1 MSALAALTV
10 LFAAS
15 ETDHVSPPVGLP
27 VQGCCP
33 RPAAVAPRNVTVVA
47 KPVAP
52 VIPGPHPPAHSD
64 GGGLAD
70 MPRLEVFRD
79 VRPQDSPQDPPGA
92 LLRVADA
99 APALPGAP
107 DAGPR
112 VVPASGAAGRDA
124 EAEAASAAIDPSQ
137 FRSGIAGTLV
147 GVLAAHARP
156 SRLLGD
162 QAAGSLLART
172 ADAYWGIGEQAA
184 MRLIVEGKPPEIR
197 QVVDSAVRITAAAAN
212 QNVAML
218 VDGATQFGKD
228 NAIPF
233 LRNLELSAA
242 WYPGDRPQLE
252 ARTIDSLFQS
262 AALDQTL
269 FLQASV
275 TTDFEDTTAN
285 LGLGY
290 RYSLPDSRWMLGLN
304 AFYDHAFPIGHQRM
318 SIGLEASTD
327 DFTLFGNRYIALS
340 GWTEKNADYEER
352 PLSGWDAGIAGKVP
366 AIEDL
371 SLSLA
376 AFHWQREAHPDK
388 TGLKLTADYD
398 LGPALQ
404 LGATL
409 SADDRGD
416 VQAGFR
422 FSYQFGAD
430 QFRGD
435 IASGPAADRRL
446 DFVNRENVIRT
457 EKREIPRN
465 YMVNFL
471 DAAVTVANQS
481 AIALT
486 LVGAPRAARYAYR
499 ITSSN
504 GGAPITGTGQL
515 EGDSQVIS
523 GIDVS
528 ALPDGL
534 LILTLRVTSEE
545 GATGPPVTAQIVK
558 STAAL
563 GVTTAAGTGS
573 PTNANP
579 IPFTIRFSRAV
590 TEFDL
595 ARLTITNGSAANL
608 RSDDGL
614 AWSVDVTPA
623 VQGMV
628 TLEVPAG
635 IVASDGI
642 TSTASSQA
650 SVVFDSQ
657 PPSGYAVSF
666 LSAPFTAAGFEIT
679 GGEAGSI
686 YHFTIASSAG
696 GSPVTGSGVMD
707 AAQQQVTG
715 LDLSGLPDGT
725 LTLSVTLSDALNNGG
740 AAASATLD
748 KQSAGPL
755 ILAVVPPSAGDYDDL

>member
-15 ETDHVSPPVGLP
+15 ETDHVSSPAGLP

-33 RPAAVAPRNVTVVA
+33 RAVAVAPRNVTVVA
-47 KPVAP
+47 KQAASLV
-52 VIPGPHPPAHSD
+52 PGQYPSD
-64 GGGLAD
+64 QSVSGGLAE

-79 VRPQDSPQDPPGA
+79 VRPQSGLADPSAAPLQA
-92 LLRVADA
+92 SDA
-99 APALPGAP
+99 APAR
-107 DAGPR
+107 AGTPAASPR
-112 VVPASGAAGRDA
+112 VVPTSSAAGPDA
-124 EAEAASAAIDPSQ
+124 DEEAASAAIDGSQ
-137 FRSGIAGTLV
+137 LRTGIAGTLL
-147 GVLAAHARP
+147 GFLAAHARP

-184 MRLIVEGKPPEIR
+184 MRFIVEGKSPGMQ

-218 VDGATQFGKD
+218 VDGATQYGKD

-290 RYSLPDSRWMLGLN
+290 RYSVPDSRWMLGLN

-327 DFTLFGNRYIALS
+327 DFTIFGNRYIALS

-352 PLSGWDAGIAGKVP
+352 PLSGWDAGIAGNVP
-366 AIEDL
+366 ALEEL

-398 LGPALQ
+398 VGPALQ

-422 FSYQFGAD
+422 LSYQFGAD

-435 IASGPAADRRL
+435 IASGPVADRRL

-457 EKREIPRN
+457 EKREVPRN
-465 YMVNFL
+465 YVVNFL
-471 DAAVTVANQS
+471 DAAVTAANQS

-528 ALPDGL
+528 GLPDGL
-534 LILTLRVTSEE
+534 LSLTLRVTSEE

-558 STAAL
+558 SIVAL

-579 IPFTIRFSRAV
+579 IPFTIRFSQVV

-595 ARLTITNGSAANL
+595 ARLIIVNGSAANL
-608 RSDDGL
+608 RSEDGL

-623 VQGMV
+623 GQGMV

-642 TSTASSQA
+642 TSTAASQA
-650 SVVFDSQ
+650 SVVYDSQ

-666 LSAPFTAAGFEIT
+666 LPGSFTAASFEIT

-686 YHFTIASSAG
+686 YHFTIASSSG

-725 LTLSVTLSDALNNGG
+725 LTLTVTLSDALNNAG
-740 AAASATLD
+740 AAASATLE
-748 KQSAGPL
+748 KQSTGPV
-755 ILAVVPPSAGDYDDL
+755 ILAVMPPSAGDYDDL

>member
-1 MSALAALTV
+1 MSALTALTV

-15 ETDHVSPPVGLP
+15 DTDRVSPPVGRP

-33 RPAAVAPRNVTVVA
+33 RAVAVAPRNVTVVA
-47 KPVAP
+47 KRAASAVPGRHPSAP
-52 VIPGPHPPAHSD
+52 SGS
-64 GGGLAD
+64 GGLAE
-70 MPRLEVFRD
+70 MPRLEAFRE
-79 VRPQDSPQDPPGA
+79 VHPHDSPP
-92 LLRVADA
+92 DA
-99 APALPGAP
+99 SGAP
-107 DAGPR
+107 LQAADGVPARAGTPAASPR
-112 VVPASGAAGRDA
+112 VLPASGAAGPDPDA
-124 EAEAASAAIDPSQ
+124 PSASVAIDRSQ
-137 FRSGIAGTLV
+137 PRAGIAGTFL
-147 GVLAAHARP
+147 GVLAAHTRP

-184 MRLIVEGKPPEIR
+184 MRFILEGKSPGMR
-197 QVVDSAVRITAAAAN
+197 QVVDSAVRITATAAN

-218 VDGATQFGKD
+218 VDGATQYGRD

-233 LRNLELSAA
+233 LRKLELSAA
-242 WYPGDRPQLE
+242 WYPGHRPQLE

-304 AFYDHAFPIGHQRM
+304 AFYDRAFPIGHQRM

-327 DFTLFGNRYIALS
+327 DFTIFGNRYIALS
-340 GWTEKNADYEER
+340 GWTEKNADFDER
-352 PLSGWDAGIAGKVP
+352 PLSGWDAGIAGNVP
-366 AIEDL
+366 ALEQL

-376 AFHWQREAHPDK
+376 AFHWEREAHPDK
-388 TGLKLTADYD
+388 TGLRLAADYD
-398 LGPALQ
+398 LGTALQ

-422 FSYQFGAD
+422 LSYQFGAD
-430 QFRGD
+430 HFRGD
-435 IASGPAADRRL
+435 IASGPVADRRL
-446 DFVNRENVIRT
+446 DFVNRDNVIRT
-457 EKREIPRN
+457 EKREVPRN
-465 YMVNFL
+465 YAVSFL
-471 DAAVTVANQS
+471 DTAVTAANQS

-504 GGAPITGTGQL
+504 GGTPITGTGQL
-515 EGDSQVIS
+515 EGDSQIIS

-528 ALPDGL
+528 GLPDGL
-534 LILTLRVTSEE
+534 LSLTLRVTSEE

-558 STAAL
+558 STAPL

-579 IPFTIRFSRAV
+579 IPFTIRFSQAV

-595 ARLTITNGSAANL
+595 DRLTIVNGSAANL

-614 AWSVDVTPA
+614 AWRVDVTPA
-623 VQGMV
+623 GQGVV

-635 IVASDGI
+635 IVASDG
-642 TSTASSQA
+642 TASTASSEA
-650 SVVFDSQ
+650 SVVYDSQ

-666 LSAPFTAAGFEIT
+666 LPGPFTATGFEII
-679 GGEAGSI
+679 GGEAGSV
-686 YHFTIASSAG
+686 YHFSIASSAG
-696 GSPVTGSGVMD
+696 GTPVTGSGVMG
-707 AAQQQVTG
+707 AERQQVTG

-725 LTLSVTLSDALNNGG
+725 LTLTVILSDALSNAG
-740 AAASATLD
+740 AAASATRE
-748 KQSAGPL
+748 KQSAGPV
-755 ILAVVPPSAGDYDDL
+755 ILAVLPPPAGDYDDL